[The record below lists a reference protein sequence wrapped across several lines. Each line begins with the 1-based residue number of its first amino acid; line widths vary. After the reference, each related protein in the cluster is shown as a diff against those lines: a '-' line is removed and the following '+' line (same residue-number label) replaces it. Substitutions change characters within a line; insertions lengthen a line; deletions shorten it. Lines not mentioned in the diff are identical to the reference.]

1 MSPTTAENMWWHKE
15 GVRDKEGVMVHP
27 VDGEAWK
34 HFNSKYPEFAAE
46 TRNVCLGL
54 STDGFVLFNI
64 GGHSYTCWPVFIVP
78 YNLPPGMIMR
88 TQNVLLPLIILGPT
102 HHGRSIDIYLQ
113 PLIDELKSLWVD
125 GVLTYDCFK
134 KQNFKMKV
142 TVMWTI
148 SDFPRYGMLSGWT
161 TQGRLACPICMEDS
175 KAFKLEGGKIC
186 WFDCHRRFLP
196 EHHPF
201 RFQEDRFRKNT
212 IELDPPP
219 SRLTSEE
226 VFERISSLDQITFGS
241 KNKKDKIPGYG
252 EEHNWNKKNIFW
264 MLPYW
269 KNLLVRHNI
278 DLMHLENNFFGI
290 FFSHYMGH

>member
-1 MSPTTAENMWWHKE
+1 
-15 GVRDKEGVMVHP
+15 
-27 VDGEAWK
+27 
-34 HFNSKYPEFAAE
+34 
-46 TRNVCLGL
+46 
-54 STDGFVLFNI
+54 
-64 GGHSYTCWPVFIVP
+64 
-78 YNLPPGMIMR
+78 
-88 TQNVLLPLIILGPT
+88 
-102 HHGRSIDIYLQ
+102 
-113 PLIDELKSLWVD
+113 
-125 GVLTYDCFK
+125 
-134 KQNFKMKV
+134 
-142 TVMWTI
+142 
-148 SDFPRYGMLSGWT
+148 MLSGWT

-196 EHHPF
+196 EYHPF